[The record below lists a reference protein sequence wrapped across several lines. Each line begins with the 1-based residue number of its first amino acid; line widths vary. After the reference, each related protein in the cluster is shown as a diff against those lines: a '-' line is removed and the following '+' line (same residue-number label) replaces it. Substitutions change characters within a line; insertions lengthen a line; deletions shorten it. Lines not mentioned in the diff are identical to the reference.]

1 MKPSGVSVNCKKSAF
16 FKLLNIYIGENAFLI
31 SLTKEAINMYYENY
45 SFVGM
50 VDGQKIRFATEE
62 EYNEYISSIE
72 EED

>member
-1 MKPSGVSVNCKKSAF
+1 
-16 FKLLNIYIGENAFLI
+16 
-31 SLTKEAINMYYENY
+31 MYYENY